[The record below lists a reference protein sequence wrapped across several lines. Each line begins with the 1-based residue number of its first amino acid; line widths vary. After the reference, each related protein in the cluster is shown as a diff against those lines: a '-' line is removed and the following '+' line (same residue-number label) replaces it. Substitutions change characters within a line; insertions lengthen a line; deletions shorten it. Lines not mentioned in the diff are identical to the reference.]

1 MADENTVNGVGDQT
15 TENFYDV
22 DQTAEL
28 SRKIEKLEREKQELV
43 SENEE
48 DKERIKKMTAEIRKL
63 KSDEAELKE
72 KLVEKEREIE
82 QSEDGKNV
90 LESIAKRAVELETEV
105 SRLQHDLITSMN
117 ESQEKTDEVVELK
130 KVSAEKGA
138 KIDALEKEVERL
150 KTAKA
155 EAEMRVRELERKVG
169 ILEVKEIEDK
179 SRKLR
184 VEEELKERVGEK
196 EKEIIGFKKTIEQ
209 LESEIA
215 KNAQELAKWAKDKLG
230 VDDELR
236 ESQNRAKAMELKIV
250 ELQEEIEEAA
260 KAMKDKT
267 VEAINGTVTEVKE
280 LFNGGEEDTTGL
292 NLPVVVGST
301 GAIAVAAVALYVLY
315 GKRR

>member
-1 MADENTVNGVGDQT
+1 MMNGVGDL
-15 TENFYDV
+15 

-28 SRKIEKLEREKQELV
+28 SRKIEKLEQEKQQLF

-48 DKERIKKMTAEIRKL
+48 TKERIKKMTAQVERL

-72 KLVEKEREIE
+72 KLGEKEREIE
-82 QSEDGKNV
+82 LSVDGKKA
-90 LESIAKRAVELETEV
+90 LESIASRAVELETEV
-105 SRLQHDLITSMN
+105 SRLQHDLITSMS
-117 ESQEKTDEVVELK
+117 ESQDKTAEVVELK
-130 KVSAEKGA
+130 RVSAEKGA

-155 EAEMRVRELERKVG
+155 ETEMRVRELERKVG
-169 ILEVKEIEDK
+169 IFEVKEIEDK

-196 EKEIIGFKKTIEQ
+196 EKEIIGFKKKIEQ
-209 LESEIA
+209 LESVTA
-215 KNAQELAKWAKDKLG
+215 KHAHELDKWVKEKLG
-230 VDDELR
+230 VDDELK
-236 ESQNRAKAMELKIV
+236 ESEHRAKAMELKIV
-250 ELQEEIEEAA
+250 ELQKEIEEAA
-260 KAMKDKT
+260 KALKDKT

-280 LFNGGEEDTTGL
+280 LFNGGETGSKGL

-301 GAIAVAAVALYVLY
+301 GAIAVAAVALFVLY